1 MYRMFIGIQKTLVLI
16 LLFLLVTPSA
26 LGGLQDKENQCFM
39 TYSPVWINDS
49 LVNSVT
55 AAKVARNMI
64 YNYGKSTEGYTLDA
78 MEKVYGDNNQLIGFL
93 FSLEPQGYLMVSAH
107 TFLPPVIAYSFDNDA
122 PMADDELNPLQQLLK
137 VDIQLR
143 LENIH
148 RLSPKIREERR
159 VQWHE
164 LLWKQNPAVF
174 LNNFQQWPPQGTTST
189 GGWLETN
196 WHQEPPYNDFCPLD
210 TKTGEKSI
218 AGCPA
223 VAMAQILNY
232 HGNLGTIFF
241 NDSDDYYHNYG
252 TNRFMIDDD
261 HEKFDFPSFPELNSY
276 LDTLRSHYQMN
287 MTLTDMDKAAL
298 IFACGAAAH
307 QVYSSEVSGT
317 YGVNQAYQAYNRFG
331 LTENELLTTQDTGLF
346 GRLRMNMVDGLPA
359 HLAVVIPDW
368 SGGHN
373 LVVDGYN
380 TDDYYHLNFG
390 WNGRYNGWY
399 LLPQEL
405 PYDLTMIE
413 GVIVDILSSYSG
425 SDIYC
430 NGSLNWGDII
440 PGETIRGSFTIENRG
455 DNNSVVDWKIV
466 EWPEWGTWTF
476 TPLEGGPLTP
486 DDKPIN
492 VNFTIIAPEK
502 KTRDLTG
509 YIKVV
514 NTKNVEDYFILPV
527 SMALPIKINV
537 SLFPLLQFLHDLI
550 TVFHY
555 GMLSSRYA

>member
-1 MYRMFIGIQKTLVLI
+1 
-16 LLFLLVTPSA
+16 
-26 LGGLQDKENQCFM
+26 
-39 TYSPVWINDS
+39 
-49 LVNSVT
+49 
-55 AAKVARNMI
+55 
-64 YNYGKSTEGYTLDA
+64 
-78 MEKVYGDNNQLIGFL
+78 
-93 FSLEPQGYLMVSAH
+93 
-107 TFLPPVIAYSFDNDA
+107 
-122 PMADDELNPLQQLLK
+122 
-137 VDIQLR
+137 
-143 LENIH
+143 
-148 RLSPKIREERR
+148 
-159 VQWHE
+159 
-164 LLWKQNPAVF
+164 
-174 LNNFQQWPPQGTTST
+174 
-189 GGWLETN
+189 
-196 WHQEPPYNDFCPLD
+196 
-210 TKTGEKSI
+210 
-218 AGCPA
+218 
-223 VAMAQILNY
+223 
-232 HGNLGTIFF
+232 
-241 NDSDDYYHNYG
+241 
-252 TNRFMIDDD
+252 
-261 HEKFDFPSFPELNSY
+261 
-276 LDTLRSHYQMN
+276 
-287 MTLTDMDKAAL
+287 MDKAAL
-298 IFACGAAAH
+298 VFACGAAAH

-413 GVIVDILSSYSG
+413 GVIVDILNSYSG

-430 NGSLNWGDII
+430 NGLLNWGDII
-440 PGETIRGSFTIENRG
+440 PGETIRGNFTIENRG

-476 TPLEGGPLTP
+476 APLEGGPLTP
-486 DDKPIN
+486 DDKPIS

-502 KTRDLTG
+502 KNRDLTG

-537 SLFPLLQFLHDLI
+537 SLFPLLQFLHGLV
-550 TVFHY
+550 TVLHF
-555 GMLSSRYA
+555 GMLSNRYG